1 MHALLVSIY
10 FYRYLLLVPFAIVEG
25 PILSIY
31 CGFLLHEGTLTLLPT
46 YIALMA
52 GDLIGDAGWYG
63 VGHYFGHRFIRRFGD
78 FFNVHEGD
86 VKKVTDIFHRHKDTI
101 LLASKLT
108 TGFGFALA
116 TLITAGM
123 VKIPFRRFLM
133 LNFIGQFIWTAVLL
147 AAGYFF
153 GNLYSQI
160 QGVFGKMSLVA
171 GFIAIIFALFGFGKY
186 LGRRLTDH
194 V

>member
-1 MHALLVSIY
+1 MFV
-10 FYRYLLLVPFAIVEG
+10 YRYLLLVPFAVIEG

-31 CGFLLHEGTLTLLPT
+31 CGFLLHEGTLTLVPT

-52 GDLIGDAGWYG
+52 GDLIGDIGWYG
-63 VGHYFGHRFIRRFGD
+63 VGYYFGYRFIRRFGKI
-78 FFNVHEGD
+78 FNVYEQD

-101 LLASKLT
+101 LLVSKLT

-116 TLITAGM
+116 TLITAGI
-123 VKIPFRRFLM
+123 VKIPFRRFLF

-147 AAGYFF
+147 VAGYFF
-153 GNLYSQI
+153 GNVYSQI
-160 QGVFGKMSLVA
+160 EGVFGKMSLVA
-171 GFIAIIFALFGFGKY
+171 GFIAVVFALFGFGKY
-186 LGRRLTDH
+186 LGRRLTDN

>member
-1 MHALLVSIY
+1 MHALLASMFV
-10 FYRYLLLVPFAIVEG
+10 YRYLLLVPFAVIEG

-31 CGFLLHEGTLTLLPT
+31 CGFLLHEGTLTLVPT

-52 GDLIGDAGWYG
+52 GDLIGDIGWYG
-63 VGHYFGHRFIRRFGD
+63 VGYYFGYRFIRRFGKI
-78 FFNVHEGD
+78 FNVYEQD

-101 LLASKLT
+101 LLVSKLT

-116 TLITAGM
+116 TLITAGI
-123 VKIPFRRFLM
+123 VKIPFRRFLF

-147 AAGYFF
+147 VAGYFF
-153 GNLYSQI
+153 GNVYSQI
-160 QGVFGKMSLVA
+160 EGVFGKMSLVA
-171 GFIAIIFALFGFGKY
+171 GFIAVVFALFGFGKY
-186 LGRRLTDH
+186 LGRRLTDN